1 MTEDRINRCRLF
13 GSHLFTIQPEKLFF
27 RFAYT
32 LYLFVYV
39 CVRKSE
45 SAARPCRQQ
54 EVGDTAVS
62 SCHMLGML
70 AFVAQLGCT
79 RAIDIEHAPWL
90 PLHVPLCYQLS
101 VSEGGQ
107 GDLFEWLRPWRNP
120 KPVPMP
126 LPETWLDPFVPLK
139 SLMKPHETAHVTRS
153 WSKGLNIARKLR
165 RLGVWLGSGKYCFT
179 SFHNLKIQ
187 TWPILRHSFFSALA
201 IATPLQGWHALKCTS
216 DASWRLGLA
225 NTDEFVLRVGR
236 C

>member
-13 GSHLFTIQPEKLFF
+13 GSHLFTIQPEKIFF

-32 LYLFVYV
+32 LYIFVYV

-107 GDLFEWLRPWRNP
+107 GDLFEWLRP
-120 KPVPMP
+120 
-126 LPETWLDPFVPLK
+126 
-139 SLMKPHETAHVTRS
+139 
-153 WSKGLNIARKLR
+153 
-165 RLGVWLGSGKYCFT
+165 
-179 SFHNLKIQ
+179 
-187 TWPILRHSFFSALA
+187 
-201 IATPLQGWHALKCTS
+201 
-216 DASWRLGLA
+216 
-225 NTDEFVLRVGR
+225 
-236 C
+236 